1 MSSPQATTG
10 SELRRVGMVGLGRM
24 GGPMARRLV
33 EHGLEVT
40 VNDRVPQAVA
50 ELTALG
56 ASSCDDFSAL
66 EAMDAILAMVPAAV
80 VEPLMLG
87 PGGVLQHT
95 AAGALVI
102 DGGNTDPAVS
112 RRVAAAAAE
121 RGIAYLDV
129 GFSGGPSKATAG
141 TLAVMA
147 GGEAA
152 DFARAEPL
160 LRVLGKELAHVGPAG
175 AGHLAKALN
184 HLVVGLTSQAIGEA
198 LAIAEANGL
207 DPAQWLQVASSGAA
221 GSWLMDRARQMV
233 ELEEYPGLD
242 AWWGGLGGRTQL
254 TYSVEAADE
263 GGVAV
268 PLTALGHELR
278 KLSLDEHRAPALE
291 QYVRLTWTFAN
302 VTADD

>member
-1 MSSPQATTG
+1 
-10 SELRRVGMVGLGRM
+10 M

-33 EHGLEVT
+33 EHGFDVT
-40 VNDRVPQAVA
+40 VNDRVPEAVA

-56 ASSCDDFSAL
+56 ASRCEELSAL
-66 EAMDAILAMVPAAV
+66 AHVDAVLAMVPAAV
-80 VEPLMLG
+80 VESLMLG
-87 PGGVLQHT
+87 PGGVLEHVAPGT
-95 AAGALVI
+95 LVI
-102 DGGNTDPAVS
+102 DGGNSDPAVS
-112 RRVAAAAAE
+112 RRIAAAVAE
-121 RGIAYLDV
+121 RGVAYLDV
-129 GFSGGPSKATAG
+129 GFSGGPSKATDG

-147 GGEAA
+147 GGDAA
-152 DFARAEPL
+152 DYARAEPL
-160 LRVLGKELAHVGPAG
+160 FRALGGELAHVGPSG

-198 LAIAEANGL
+198 LAIAAANGL
-207 DPAQWLQVASSGAA
+207 DPARWIDVARSGAA

-233 ELEEYPGLD
+233 ALDEHPGMD

-254 TYSVEAADE
+254 TYSMEAADA
-263 GGVAV
+263 GAVAV

-278 KLSLDEHRAPALE
+278 KLSLEEHRAPALE